1 MNLIERVKQILVS
14 PQTEW
19 DVIEREATPP
29 AQVLTAYV
37 LPLAAAGAV
46 ATAVGMTIAGLP
58 LVASLLYAIV
68 GIVVTMAGCVVAA
81 LIIDAFATT
90 FGGRSD
96 RRQAFKLAA
105 YAFTPSL
112 VAQLLRIVPWLGIL
126 GLIVSLYAIYLLYL
140 GIPKLMKAPA
150 DRTVAYTLVVV
161 LCTVVAM
168 WILAVILGLFF
179 VGGALVASPL

>member
-46 ATAVGMTIAGLP
+46 ATAIGMTLVGLP
-58 LVASLLYAIV
+58 FAASLLHAIIGVAVTV
-68 GIVVTMAGCVVAA
+68 GGCVIAA

-90 FGGRSD
+90 FRGTPD

-126 GLIVSLYAIYLLYL
+126 GLIAGLYAIYLLYL

-150 DRTVAYTLVVV
+150 DRTVAYTVVVV
-161 LCTVVAM
+161 LCTAVAM
-168 WILAVILGLFF
+168 WILVAILGLF
-179 VGGALVASPL
+179 LVTGSLLT